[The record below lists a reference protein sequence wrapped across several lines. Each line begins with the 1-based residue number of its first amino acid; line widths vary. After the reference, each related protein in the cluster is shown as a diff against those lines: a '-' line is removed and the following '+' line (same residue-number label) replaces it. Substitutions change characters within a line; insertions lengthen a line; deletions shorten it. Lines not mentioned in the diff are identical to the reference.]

1 MKKLQT
7 IALCMLIMFMSCDK
21 DDSPSNN
28 NPDPSAFAE
37 NFGSEIQR
45 NFLGKVIDTNH
56 NPIQNVTITIGN
68 KTAQTDANG
77 IFIISDANVYQRFG
91 YIKAEKAGYLHGSR
105 SVIPSEG
112 TNKVTIMLLEET
124 VVGTTNSGTAETI
137 TLNNGASVALQGDY
151 VKEDGAVYSGSVNVI
166 MHHLDPADEDMQDQM
181 PGMLYA
187 ANAQNEERMLQTF
200 GMLAVELRG
209 SGGETLNLA
218 DGSSAEIKVPL
229 DASLLADA
237 PSTIPLWHFD
247 ETHGYWVED
256 GQATLVGNAYVG
268 TVTHFSFWNCD
279 IPVDAIVL
287 CVDVIDAYDNLLSNI
302 NVSITSQNNG
312 TTYGQTSNEG
322 SVCGFVPS
330 NQTLEINVYFYYGNT
345 CSSGN
350 STSIYNQSIGPFTED
365 TTITIIIPN
374 NSAQWITET
383 IIGSFN
389 DCDGNYIE
397 EGYVSLFSE
406 TGNSPL
412 DMDFVDNGEFELSTL
427 RCSNSSNIFRLTGA
441 DYINIQQTDTLSF
454 TYTSPLTNVG
464 NIAACNS
471 VEEFITYQVA
481 DHPPITYNFNIY
493 GGLDNEAL
501 AFYVYSDNQQ
511 DFFQISFIDFT
522 GVGTYSNS
530 TYLSFYDENGD
541 STSLETQ
548 FEGITNVSVFGG
560 VDEYVDINFSGNLVF
575 WNSTDVIPISGT
587 LHVKRDY

>member
-28 NPDPSAFAE
+28 NPDPDPSAFAE

-105 SVIPSEG
+105 SIVPSEG

-124 VVGTTNSGTAETI
+124 VVGTTNSGTTETI
-137 TLNNGASVALQGDY
+137 TLPNGASVALQGDY
-151 VKEDGAVYSGSVNVI
+151 VKEDGTVYSGNVNVI
-166 MHHLDPADEDMQDQM
+166 MHHLDPANEDMQDQM

-209 SGGETLNLA
+209 SGGEILNLA
-218 DGSSAEIKVPL
+218 DDSSAEIKVPL

-247 ETHGYWVED
+247 ETYGYWVED

-279 IPVDAIVL
+279 IQAETVNL
-287 CVDVIDAYDNLLSNI
+287 CVTVLDSDGNPISNLYVN
-302 NVSITSQNNG
+302 ITSNVYG
-312 TTYGQTSNEG
+312 TRGGQTNENG
-322 SVCGFVPS
+322 EVCGLVPNNEMLDIS
-330 NQTLEINVYFYYGNT
+330 VLYISACGLENLYEGI
-345 CSSGN
+345 
-350 STSIYNQSIGPFTED
+350 IGPFND
-365 TTITIIIPN
+365 DATITVN
-374 NSAQWITET
+374 ADDNGTYITQT
-383 IIGSFN
+383 VTGSFTS
-389 DCDGNYIE
+389 CDGNPVSD
-397 EGYVSLFSE
+397 GYVGLHYNGVEFSE
-406 TGNSPL
+406 IITDGTFEFNLISCNTNST
-412 DMDFVDNGEFELSTL
+412 F
-427 RCSNSSNIFRLTGA
+427 
-441 DYINIQQTDTLSF
+441 NIQGYDYVNSKQTDSIAYTFTPPITNIGALS
-454 TYTSPLTNVG
+454 
-464 NIAACNS
+464 ACDDY
-471 VEEFITYQVA
+471 EEFITYQVD
-481 DHPPITYNFNIY
+481 DHPPITFNFDIT
-493 GGLDNEAL
+493 GGLDGDTIGVL
-501 AFYVYSDNQQ
+501 SFYVYNDNQQ
-511 DFFQISFIDFT
+511 NFFEISISNFD
-522 GVGTYSNS
+522 GVGSYSNS

-548 FEGITNVSVFGG
+548 FESITNVSVFGG

>member
-28 NPDPSAFAE
+28 NPDPDPSAFAE

-77 IFIISDANVYQRFG
+77 IFIISDANLYQRFG

-105 SVIPSEG
+105 SIVPSEG

-124 VVGTTNSGTAETI
+124 VVGTTNSGTTETI
-137 TLNNGASVALQGDY
+137 TLPYGASVALQGEY

-187 ANAQNEERMLQTF
+187 ANAENEERMLQTF

-209 SGGETLNLA
+209 SGGEILNLA

-247 ETHGYWVED
+247 ETHGYLVED

-279 IPVDAIVL
+279 IPFETVNFCVTVL
-287 CVDVIDAYDNLLSNI
+287 DSNGMPLSNLYV
-302 NVSITSQNNG
+302 NITSDIYG
-312 TTYGQTSNEG
+312 TRGGQTNENG
-322 SVCGFVPS
+322 EVCGLVPK
-330 NQTLEINVYFYYGNT
+330 NETLDISVLYISACGYEYLHEGIV
-345 CSSGN
+345 
-350 STSIYNQSIGPFTED
+350 GPFNDD
-365 TTITIIIPN
+365 TTITVNANDNGTYITQTVTGSFTSCNGNPVSDGYVGLHYNGVEFSEIITDGTFEFNLISCN
-374 NSAQWITET
+374 TNSA
-383 IIGSFN
+383 FN
-389 DCDGNYIE
+389 LQ
-397 EGYVSLFSE
+397 GYDYV
-406 TGNSPL
+406 NSK
-412 DMDFVDNGEFELSTL
+412 
-427 RCSNSSNIFRLTGA
+427 
-441 DYINIQQTDTLSF
+441 QTDSIAYTFTTPITNIGTLS
-454 TYTSPLTNVG
+454 
-464 NIAACNS
+464 ACDDY
-471 VEEFITYQVA
+471 EEFITYQVD
-481 DHPPITYNFNIY
+481 DHPPITFNFDVT
-493 GGLDNEAL
+493 GGLDGDTGGVL
-501 AFYVYSDNQQ
+501 SFYVYSNNQQ
-511 DFFQISFIDFT
+511 NFFEISISNFDGI
-522 GVGTYSNS
+522 GSYSNS

-541 STSLETQ
+541 ATSLETQ
-548 FEGITNVSVFGG
+548 FEGVTNISTFGG
-560 VDEYVDINFSGNLVF
+560 INEYVDINFSGNLVF

-587 LHVKRDY
+587 LHVKQDY